1 MVCYAVAMGKTVYE
15 TTRIEIT
22 RKCPYCGEECNYE
35 GVAFARAGK
44 VDLWRCP
51 KHGLIT
57 EKI

>member
-1 MVCYAVAMGKTVYE
+1 MGKTVYE